1 MIEIRDLCVRAGDF
15 KLENINLRVPDS
27 GYTVLMG
34 KTGCGKTTLLECVCG
49 LKRAQAG
56 SIRFGSHDVTSL
68 RPAERG
74 VGFVPQDGAIFSTMK
89 VADQLAFG
97 PRMRGWEKSVALAR
111 AFEIGEELGIGHLM
125 NRLPKGLS
133 GGERQRVALGR
144 ALACRPQVL
153 CLDEPLSAL
162 DDETREEICSLIES
176 LRQNH
181 PFAALHITHSREEAE
196 RLGDEIFI
204 LESGKCTS
212 VKQGKAFAN

>member
-1 MIEIRDLCVRAGDF
+1 MIEIRDLCVRAGEF

-89 VADQLAFG
+89 VAEQLAFG
-97 PRMRGWEKSVALAR
+97 PRMRGWKKSEALAR
-111 AFEIGEELGIGHLM
+111 A
-125 NRLPKGLS
+125 
-133 GGERQRVALGR
+133 
-144 ALACRPQVL
+144 
-153 CLDEPLSAL
+153 
-162 DDETREEICSLIES
+162 
-176 LRQNH
+176 
-181 PFAALHITHSREEAE
+181 
-196 RLGDEIFI
+196 
-204 LESGKCTS
+204 LE
-212 VKQGKAFAN
+212 F

>member
-1 MIEIRDLCVRAGDF
+1 LCVRAGDF
-15 KLENINLRVPDS
+15 RLDNVNLSVPES

-49 LKRAQAG
+49 LKRAHSG
-56 SIRFGSHDVTSL
+56 SIHFGSHDVTTL

-74 VGFVPQDGAIFSTMK
+74 VGYVPQDGAVFSTMK
-89 VADQLAFG
+89 VSEQLAFG
-97 PRMRGWEKSVALAR
+97 PRMRGWNKPEALSR
-111 AFEIGEELGIGHLM
+111 AAEIADELGIVHLM
-125 NRLPKGLS
+125 QRFPEGLS

-162 DDETREEICSLIES
+162 DDETRDEICDLIES

-181 PFAALHITHSREEAE
+181 PFAALHITHSRAEAE
-196 RLGDEIFI
+196 RLGDEIFLLDAGGCEL
-204 LESGKCTS
+204 LEAKS
-212 VKQGKAFAN
+212 

>member
-15 KLENINLRVPDS
+15 RLDNVNLSVPDS

-49 LKRAQAG
+49 LKRAYSG
-56 SIRFGSHDVTSL
+56 SIYFGSHDVTTL
-68 RPAERG
+68 KPAERG
-74 VGFVPQDGAIFSTMK
+74 VGYVPQDGAVFSTMK
-89 VADQLAFG
+89 VSEQLAFG
-97 PRMRGWEKSVALAR
+97 PRMRGWEKSQALSR
-111 AFEIGEELGIGHLM
+111 AAEIADELGIGHLLQ
-125 NRLPKGLS
+125 RFPEGLS

-162 DDETREEICSLIES
+162 DDETRDEICDLIEN

-181 PFAALHITHSREEAE
+181 PFAALHITHSRAEAE
-196 RLGDEIFI
+196 RLGDEIFLLNDDGCEL
-204 LESGKCTS
+204 LEL
-212 VKQGKAFAN
+212 